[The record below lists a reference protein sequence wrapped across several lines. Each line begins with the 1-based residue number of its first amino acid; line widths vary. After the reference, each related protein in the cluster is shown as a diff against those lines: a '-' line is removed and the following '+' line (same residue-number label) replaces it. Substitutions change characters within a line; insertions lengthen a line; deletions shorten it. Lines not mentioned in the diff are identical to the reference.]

1 MTPQFKQMMAL
12 FNQTGKMGYRHTY
25 CWEASRGRTESTR
38 ELTATE
44 IQSIIHRLQSESDSY
59 QQANRMRRKLISMA
73 REMGWSSPQ
82 PSPKERELAA
92 CHSSPLGRQGGDIM
106 QRIDHWCEKYG
117 QFHKPLMGHTLKELP
132 LLISQFERVY
142 KSFLS

>member
-1 MTPQFKQMMAL
+1 MTTQFKQMMAL

-25 CWEASRGRTESTR
+25 CWEASQGRTESTR
-38 ELTATE
+38 ELTSAE
-44 IQSIIHRLQSESDSY
+44 IQSIIHCLQAESDTY

-73 REMGWSSPQ
+73 REMKWEGN
-82 PSPKERELAA
+82 
-92 CHSSPLGRQGGDIM
+92 II

-132 LLISQFERVY
+132 LLITQFEQVY
-142 KSFLS
+142 KSFLQGI